1 MFRKLK
7 PPRGRGVSDYKN
19 KTYDISYLTEDDI
32 NENTTIT
39 LEKLKNITRYL
50 GSDDVLTY
58 KIYLQLNP
66 HLPNEEK
73 EYYEEYIKIMEHNN
87 NLNINKMLDI
97 YKNNEC
103 KE

>member
-7 PPRGRGVSDYKN
+7 PDYKN

-32 NENTTIT
+32 NENTTMT
-39 LEKLKNITRYL
+39 LEKLKNISRYL

-73 EYYEEYIKIMEHNN
+73 KYYEEYIKIMEHNN

-97 YKNNEC
+97 YKDNEC